1 MSLENYSPE
10 AISELAALSKRLS
23 EDPAT
28 RKEFLRLTKRVHPD
42 LPVPEIE
49 MEDAVDR
56 RVKAAE
62 DQVAKLQAQLKQR
75 EVREE
80 LSKRRNSLKEKGYVQ
95 SDDDILEIEK
105 LMTEKGIANHE
116 TAADYWQKSRETA
129 VPTANNGFP
138 QPVMSRFDIKG
149 YMKNPVGAA
158 RENAAAALAELR
170 KNPKPIG
177 L

>member
-1 MSLENYSPE
+1 
-10 AISELAALSKRLS
+10 
-23 EDPAT
+23 
-28 RKEFLRLTKRVHPD
+28 
-42 LPVPEIE
+42 
-49 MEDAVDR
+49 
-56 RVKAAE
+56 
-62 DQVAKLQAQLKQR
+62 
-75 EVREE
+75 
-80 LSKRRNSLKEKGYVQ
+80 LKEKGYVD

-116 TAADYWQKSRETA
+116 TAADYWRHMKQSA
-129 VPTANNGFP
+129 VPTPSGFP
-138 QPVMSRFDIKG
+138 TPVMSKFDIKG

>member
-28 RKEFLRLTKRVHPD
+28 RKDFLRLTKKVHPD

-49 MEDAVDR
+49 MEEATNA
-56 RVKAAE
+56 RVSAAE
-62 DQVAKLQAQLKQR
+62 KRVMELEAKLRQK
-75 EVREE
+75 EVKEE
-80 LSKRRNSLKEKGYVQ
+80 LAKRRNSLKEAGLVQ
-95 SDDDILEIEK
+95 SESDIKEIEK
-105 LMTEKGIANHE
+105 IMTEKGIANHE
-116 TAADYWQKSRETA
+116 TAADYWKWMKESATP
-129 VPTANNGFP
+129 VSSGFP
-138 QPVMSRFDIKG
+138 QPVMSRMDIQG

-170 KNPKPIG
+170 KNPRPIG

>member
-28 RKEFLRLTKRVHPD
+28 RKDFLRLTKKVHPD

-49 MEDAVDR
+49 MEEATNA
-56 RVKAAE
+56 RVSAAE
-62 DQVAKLQAQLKQR
+62 KRVMELEAKLRQK
-75 EVREE
+75 EVKEE
-80 LSKRRNSLKEKGYVQ
+80 LAKRRNSLKEAGVAR
-95 SDDDILEIEK
+95 SEDDIKEIEK
-105 LMTEKGIANHE
+105 IMNEKGIANHD
-116 TAADYWQKSRETA
+116 TAAEYWKWMKEASTP
-129 VPTANNGFP
+129 VSSGFP
-138 QPVMSRFDIKG
+138 QPVMSRMDIQG

-170 KNPKPIG
+170 KNPRPIG

>member
-28 RKEFLRLTKRVHPD
+28 RKDFLRLTKKVHPD

-49 MEDAVDR
+49 MEEATNA
-56 RVKAAE
+56 RVSAAE
-62 DQVAKLQAQLKQR
+62 KRVMELEAKLRQK
-75 EVREE
+75 EVKEE
-80 LSKRRNSLKEKGYVQ
+80 LAKRRNSLKEAGVAQ
-95 SDDDILEIEK
+95 SEEDIKEIEK
-105 LMTEKGIANHE
+105 IMTEKGIANHE
-116 TAADYWQKSRETA
+116 TAADYWKWMKESSTP
-129 VPTANNGFP
+129 VSSGFP
-138 QPVMSRFDIKG
+138 QPVMSRMDIQG

-170 KNPKPIG
+170 KNPRPIG

>member
-28 RKEFLRLTKRVHPD
+28 RKDFLRLTKKVHPD

-49 MEDAVDR
+49 MEEATNS
-56 RVKAAE
+56 RVSAAE
-62 DQVAKLQAQLKQR
+62 KRVMELEAKLRQK
-75 EVREE
+75 EVKEE
-80 LSKRRNSLKEKGYVQ
+80 LAKRRNSLKEAGVAR
-95 SDDDILEIEK
+95 SEDDIKEIEK
-105 LMTEKGIANHE
+105 IMTEKGIANHD
-116 TAADYWQKSRETA
+116 TAAEYWKWMKEASTP
-129 VPTANNGFP
+129 VSSGFP
-138 QPVMSRFDIKG
+138 QPVMSRMDIQG

-170 KNPKPIG
+170 KNPRPIG

>member
-28 RKEFLRLTKRVHPD
+28 RKDFLRLTKKVHPD

-49 MEDAVDR
+49 MEEATNA
-56 RVKAAE
+56 RVSAAE
-62 DQVAKLQAQLKQR
+62 KRVMELEAKLRQK
-75 EVREE
+75 EVKEE
-80 LSKRRNSLKEKGYVQ
+80 LAKRRNSLKEAGLVQ
-95 SDDDILEIEK
+95 SESDIKEIEK
-105 LMTEKGIANHE
+105 IMTEKGIANHE
-116 TAADYWQKSRETA
+116 TAADYWKWMKESATP
-129 VPTANNGFP
+129 VSSGFP
-138 QPVMSRFDIKG
+138 QPVMSRMDIKG

-170 KNPKPIG
+170 KNPRPIG

>member
-10 AISELAALSKRLS
+10 AIEELAALSKRLS

-28 RKEFLRLTKRVHPD
+28 RKQFLRLTKQVHPD

-49 MEDAVDR
+49 MEEAVNAR
-56 RVKAAE
+56 ASVAE
-62 DQVAKLQAQLKQR
+62 QKVAQLEAKLRQR
-75 EVREE
+75 EVKDE
-80 LSKRRNSLKEKGYVQ
+80 LNKRRNVLKEKGYVS
-95 SDDDILEIEK
+95 SDDEILEIEK

-116 TAADYWQKSRETA
+116 TAADYWRHMKQSA
-129 VPTANNGFP
+129 VPTPSGFP
-138 QPVMSRFDIKG
+138 TPVMSKFDIKG

>member
-28 RKEFLRLTKRVHPD
+28 RKEFLRLTKKVHPD

-49 MEDAVDR
+49 IEEATNE
-56 RVKAAE
+56 RVSAAE
-62 DQVAKLQAQLKQR
+62 KRVMELEAKLRQK
-75 EVREE
+75 EVKDE
-80 LSKRRNSLKEKGYVQ
+80 LSKRRNAIK
-95 SDDDILEIEK
+95 EIEK
-105 LMTEKGIANHE
+105 IMTEKGIANHE
-116 TAADYWQKSRETA
+116 TAADYWKWMKETA
-129 VPTANNGFP
+129 APTSSGFP
-138 QPVMSRFDIKG
+138 QPVMSRMDIQG

-170 KNPKPIG
+170 KNPRPIG

>member
-1 MSLENYSPE
+1 MSLEHYSPE
-10 AISELAALSKRLS
+10 AIQELAALSNRLS
-23 EDPAT
+23 NDPAT
-28 RKEFLRLTKRVHPD
+28 HKDYLRLVKKVMPD

-49 MEDAVDR
+49 MEEAINKR
-56 RVKAAE
+56 ASAAE
-62 DQVAKLQAQLKQR
+62 ERVQQLEAKLRQR

-80 LSKRRNSLKEKGYVQ
+80 LSKRRNSLKEKGYAQ
-95 SDDDILEIEK
+95 SDEEVNEIEK

-116 TAADYWQKSRETA
+116 TAADYFRYMKQSA
-129 VPTANNGFP
+129 VPTPGYP
-138 QPVMSRFDIKG
+138 QPVMSRMDVKG

-158 RENAAAALAELR
+158 RENAALALAELR

>member
-10 AISELAALSKRLS
+10 AIEELAALSKRLS

-28 RKEFLRLTKRVHPD
+28 RKQFLRLTKQVHPD

-49 MEDAVDR
+49 MEEAVNAR
-56 RVKAAE
+56 ASVAE
-62 DQVAKLQAQLKQR
+62 QKVAQLEAKLRQR
-75 EVREE
+75 EVKDE
-80 LSKRRNSLKEKGYVQ
+80 LNKRRNSLRDKGYVQ
-95 SDDDILEIEK
+95 SDDEILEIEK

-116 TAADYWQKSRETA
+116 TAADYWRHMKQSA
-129 VPTANNGFP
+129 VPTPSGFP
-138 QPVMSRFDIKG
+138 TPVMSKFDIKG

>member
-10 AISELAALSKRLS
+10 AIQELAALSKRLA

-28 RKEFLRLTKRVHPD
+28 RKDYLKLAKKVMPD

-49 MEDAVDR
+49 MEEAVNKR
-56 RVKAAE
+56 ASVAEQRVQQLE
-62 DQVAKLQAQLKQR
+62 AKLRQR

-80 LSKRRNSLKEKGYVQ
+80 LTKRRNALKEKGYVQ
-95 SDDDILEIEK
+95 SEEEIQEIEK

-116 TAADYWQKSRETA
+116 TAADYWRYMRQSA
-129 VPTANNGFP
+129 VPTPGYP
-138 QPVMSRFDIKG
+138 QPVMSRMDVKG

>member
-10 AISELAALSKRLS
+10 AIQELAALSKRLS

-28 RKEFLRLTKRVHPD
+28 RKDFLKLSKKVMPD

-49 MEDAVDR
+49 MEEAVEKR
-56 RVKAAE
+56 TSAAEQRVKE
-62 DQVAKLQAQLKQR
+62 IENKLRQR

-80 LSKRRNSLKEKGYVQ
+80 LAKRRNALKEKGYVQ
-95 SDDDILEIEK
+95 SDEEIQEIEK

-116 TAADYWQKSRETA
+116 TAADYFRYMKQSA
-129 VPTANNGFP
+129 VPTPGYP
-138 QPVMSRFDIKG
+138 QPVMSRMDIKG

>member
-10 AISELAALSKRLS
+10 AIQELAALSKRLA

-28 RKEFLRLTKRVHPD
+28 RKDYLKLAKKVMPD

-49 MEDAVDR
+49 MEEAVNKR
-56 RVKAAE
+56 ASVAE
-62 DQVAKLQAQLKQR
+62 QKVQQLEAKLRQR

-80 LSKRRNSLKEKGYVQ
+80 LAKRRNALKEKGYAQ
-95 SDDDILEIEK
+95 SDEEIQEIEK
-105 LMTEKGIANHE
+105 LMTERGIANHE
-116 TAADYWQKSRETA
+116 TAADYWRFMRQSA
-129 VPTANNGFP
+129 VPTPGYP
-138 QPVMSRFDIKG
+138 QPVMSRMDIKG

>member
-10 AISELAALSKRLS
+10 AITELAALSKRLS

-28 RKEFLRLTKRVHPD
+28 RKEFLRLTKKVHPD
-42 LPVPEIE
+42 LPVPEID
-49 MEDAVDR
+49 MEEAVNN
-56 RVKAAE
+56 RVRAAE
-62 DQVAKLQAQLKQR
+62 EQVAKLQAQLKQR

-80 LSKRRNSLKEKGYVQ
+80 LSKRRNSLKEKGYAQ
-95 SDDDILEIEK
+95 SDDEILEIEK

-129 VPTANNGFP
+129 VPTPNGFP

>member
-10 AISELAALSKRLS
+10 AIQELAALSKRLA

-28 RKEFLRLTKRVHPD
+28 RKDYLRLAKKVMPD

-49 MEDAVDR
+49 MEEAVDKR
-56 RVKAAE
+56 ASAAE
-62 DQVAKLQAQLKQR
+62 DRVQQLEAKLRQR

-80 LSKRRNSLKEKGYVQ
+80 LSKRRNSLKEKGFAQ
-95 SDDDILEIEK
+95 SDEEVQEIEK

-116 TAADYWQKSRETA
+116 TAADYFRYMKQSA
-129 VPTANNGFP
+129 VPTPGYP
-138 QPVMSRFDIKG
+138 QPVMSRMDVKG

-158 RENAAAALAELR
+158 RENAALALAELR

>member
-1 MSLENYSPE
+1 MSLEDLSPE
-10 AISELAALSKRLS
+10 AIQELAALSKRLS

-28 RKEFLRLTKRVHPD
+28 RKDFLRLTKKAHPD
-42 LPVPEIE
+42 LAVPEIE
-49 MEDAVDR
+49 IEEATNQ
-56 RVKAAE
+56 RVSAAE
-62 DQVAKLQAQLKQR
+62 QRVQELEQKLRQK

-80 LSKRRNSLKEKGYVQ
+80 LSKRRDSLKKAGRVQ
-95 SDDDILEIEK
+95 TDEEILEIEK

-116 TAADYWQKSRETA
+116 TAADYWQWMKQTA
-129 VPTANNGFP
+129 EPTSNGYP
-138 QPVMSRFDIKG
+138 QPVMSRLDVKG

-170 KNPKPIG
+170 KNPRPIG